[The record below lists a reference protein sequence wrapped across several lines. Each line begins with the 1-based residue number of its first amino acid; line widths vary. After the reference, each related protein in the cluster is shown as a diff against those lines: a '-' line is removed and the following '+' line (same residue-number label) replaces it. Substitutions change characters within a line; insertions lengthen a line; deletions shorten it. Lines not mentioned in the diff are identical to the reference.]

1 MIMSNNFIIPVIL
14 CGGSGSRLW
23 PLSRESYPK
32 QFLSLKKE
40 EKLSLLQKTIK
51 RISTLN
57 NLRKPI
63 LVCNEEHRFIVAE
76 QMRELNIDEFS
87 ILLEPFGRNTAPA
100 VALSA
105 LKSLELEDDPIL
117 LVLSSDHDI
126 KNIEN
131 FLRVIEIGA
140 KYAEKNKLVTFGV
153 VPKSPEIGYGYIKA
167 TKPFGDNLV
176 GFDIESFIEKPDIKT
191 AQKLIKDNR
200 YTWNSGMFMFK
211 AKEIIKEINKFT
223 PEILISCKKA
233 ISKSKLDLVFQRLD
247 KNSFEKCADIS
258 IDIAVMEKTSRGI
271 VIPLDAGWSDIGS
284 WESVWDASNKDPDG
298 NHTDG
303 KVILENTKNS
313 YIRSENRLIVGIDL
327 DDLIIVETRDAILIS
342 NKKSSQKLK
351 NIVNKLKKSN
361 IPEGKTH
368 AKIYRPWGHYL
379 SLVEANR
386 WQVKLILVKPGEK
399 LSLQMHHHRSEHWVV
414 VSGTAKVE
422 LNEKVEV
429 LSENQ
434 SVYIPLGSKHRLT
447 NPGKIPL
454 TLIEVQSGSY
464 VGEDDIVRF
473 EDSYGRTN
481 QS

>member
-1 MIMSNNFIIPVIL
+1 MPKSCIVPIIL

-23 PLSRESYPK
+23 PLSRESFPK
-32 QFLSLKKE
+32 QFLSIKQG
-40 EKLSLLQKTIK
+40 EKSSLLQNTIK
-51 RISTLN
+51 RILTLKN
-57 NLRKPI
+57 IEKLI

-76 QMRELNIDEFS
+76 QMRELNINDFI

-100 VALSA
+100 ITISA
-105 LKSLELEDDPIL
+105 LKSLELEEDPTL
-117 LVLSSDHDI
+117 LVLSSDHEI
-126 KNIEN
+126 KNIEE
-131 FLRVIEIGA
+131 FLKVIDIGL
-140 KYAEKNKLVTFGV
+140 KFAEKNKLVTFGV

-167 TKPFGDNLV
+167 KKTFEDKIEGIE
-176 GFDIESFIEKPDIKT
+176 IESFIEKPDLET

-211 AKEIIKEINKFT
+211 AKEIIKEIKNFS
-223 PEILISCKKA
+223 PEILISCKEA
-233 ISKSKLDLVFQRLD
+233 INKSNFDLVFQRLD
-247 KNSFEKCADIS
+247 KASFKKCYNIS
-258 IDIAVMEKTSRGI
+258 IDNAVMEKTSKGI

-284 WESVWDASNKDPDG
+284 WESVWEISNKDLQG
-298 NHTDG
+298 NYTEG
-303 KVILENTKNS
+303 NVIIENTKDS
-313 YIRSENRLIVGIDL
+313 YVRSENRLIIGIDL

-342 NKKSSQKLK
+342 NKNSTQKVK
-351 NIVNKLKKSN
+351 KIVNNLKKSK
-361 IPEGKTH
+361 IPEGHMH

-422 LNEKVEV
+422 VDERVEV

-473 EDSYGRTN
+473 EDFYGRTEC
-481 QS
+481 